1 MDAEKDPA
9 APAMPQSGLA
19 FMMARMST
27 VQPKPPQGSPSRD
40 APTKPRFGLSRR
52 VLWVVAGGF
61 GAGFLL
67 FLLLWLDMR
76 NDGDFYR
83 PEGKTGGADGQ
94 VFEPLP
100 APMAGGERSASG
112 MSEAAEEAMRN
123 PPPSPPPPVASAPPG
138 RNPRAAIGR
147 RYLSPTDRPAP
158 NLWAP
163 GSVPVPISKPA
174 MKYPA
179 DAQRNGE
186 TGTVVVRI
194 EVGADGEPTAVTV
207 VSRSG
212 SRSLDRAA
220 VQAAERW
227 RFRPA
232 QQNGRAVAA
241 AVEVP
246 IAFTFQDR

>member
-1 MDAEKDPA
+1 
-9 APAMPQSGLA
+9 
-19 FMMARMST
+19 MST
-27 VQPKPPQGSPSRD
+27 VQPTSPQGPH
-40 APTKPRFGLSRR
+40 FGLSRR
-52 VLWVVAGGF
+52 VWWIVAAGF
-61 GAGFLL
+61 GVGFLL

-83 PEGKTGGADGQ
+83 AENKTDGTDGQ

-100 APMAGGERSASG
+100 APMADGDRSASG

-123 PPPSPPPPVASAPPG
+123 PPPPPPVAMPRPVEAPVERPVADAQPQS
-138 RNPRAAIGR
+138 N
-147 RYLSPTDRPAP
+147 RPASG
-158 NLWAP
+158 LAP
-163 GSVPVPISKPA
+163 GSMPVPISKPA
-174 MKYPA
+174 MTYPA
-179 DAQRNGE
+179 DALRAGE
-186 TGTVVVRI
+186 TGKVVVRI
-194 EVGADGEPTAVTV
+194 EVGADGEPTAVSV

-220 VQAAERW
+220 VQAAKRW

-246 IAFTFQDR
+246 IAFTLEGR

>member
-1 MDAEKDPA
+1 M
-9 APAMPQSGLA
+9 
-19 FMMARMST
+19 
-27 VQPKPPQGSPSRD
+27 
-40 APTKPRFGLSRR
+40 
-52 VLWVVAGGF
+52 VAGGF

-83 PEGKTGGADGQ
+83 PEDKTGSVDGQ

-100 APMAGGERSASG
+100 APMASGDRSASG

-123 PPPSPPPPVASAPPG
+123 PPPPPPMAAPRPVETPAPRPIADASTQT
-138 RNPRAAIGR
+138 N
-147 RYLSPTDRPAP
+147 RPAP
-158 NLWAP
+158 TLAP

-179 DAQRNGE
+179 EALRNGE
-186 TGTVVVRI
+186 TGKVVVRI
-194 EVGADGEPTAVTV
+194 EVGVDGEPTAVSI

-220 VQAAERW
+220 VQAAKRW

-232 QQNGRAVAA
+232 QQNGRAIAA

-246 IAFTFQDR
+246 IAFTLEGR

>member
-1 MDAEKDPA
+1 MNETRPREPCHNPA
-9 APAMPQSGLA
+9 SSVSAI
-19 FMMARMST
+19 ARMST
-27 VQPKPPQGSPSRD
+27 VPPKPPQQPSG
-40 APTKPRFGLSRR
+40 PRFGLSRR
-52 VLWVVAGGF
+52 AWWVVAGGF
-61 GAGFLL
+61 GAGVLL
-67 FLLLWLDMR
+67 FLMLWLDMR

-83 PEGKTGGADGQ
+83 AENKTDGADGQ

-100 APMAGGERSASG
+100 APMADGDRSASG

-123 PPPSPPPPVASAPPG
+123 PPPTPPPVVAPRPVETPAQ
-138 RNPRAAIGR
+138 RPVADNAAQ
-147 RYLSPTDRPAP
+147 TNRPASG
-158 NLWAP
+158 LAP
-163 GSVPVPISKPA
+163 GSVPVPVSKPA

-179 DAQRNGE
+179 DALRNGE
-186 TGTVVVRI
+186 TGKVVVRI
-194 EVGADGEPTAVTV
+194 EVGADGEPTAVSI

-220 VQAAERW
+220 VQAAKRW

-246 IAFTFQDR
+246 IAFTLEGR

>member
-1 MDAEKDPA
+1 MNGFWPHKPCHNPA
-9 APAMPQSGLA
+9 SSVSIS
-19 FMMARMST
+19 ARMST
-27 VQPKPPQGSPSRD
+27 VQPKPPQGSPTRD
-40 APTKPRFGLSRR
+40 VPSGSRFGLSRR
-52 VLWVVAGGF
+52 AWYVVAGGF

-67 FLLLWLDMR
+67 FLMLWLDMR

-83 PEGKTGGADGQ
+83 AESKTGGADGQ

-100 APMAGGERSASG
+100 APMADGERSASG

-123 PPPSPPPPVASAPPG
+123 PPPPPPPVAAPRPVEAPA
-138 RNPRAAIGR
+138 PRPVADTA
-147 RYLSPTDRPAP
+147 PQTDRPSP
-158 NLWAP
+158 NLAP

-179 DAQRNGE
+179 DALRNGE
-186 TGTVVVRI
+186 TGKVVVRI
-194 EVGADGEPTAVTV
+194 EVGVNGEPTAVTI

-220 VQAAERW
+220 VQAAKQW

-232 QQNGRAVAA
+232 QQSGRAVAA

-246 IAFTFQDR
+246 IAFTLEGR

>member
-1 MDAEKDPA
+1 
-9 APAMPQSGLA
+9 
-19 FMMARMST
+19 MARMST

-40 APTKPRFGLSRR
+40 ALSKPRFGLSRR
-52 VLWVVAGGF
+52 VWWVVAGGF

-67 FLLLWLDMR
+67 FLMLWLDMR

-83 PEGKTGGADGQ
+83 PESKTGGPDGQ

-100 APMAGGERSASG
+100 APMADGDRSASG
-112 MSEAAEEAMRN
+112 MSEAAEEALRN
-123 PPPSPPPPVASAPPG
+123 PPPPPPPPVAVPRPVETPARPPVADG
-138 RNPRAAIGR
+138 
-147 RYLSPTDRPAP
+147 SPQPNRPASG
-158 NLWAP
+158 LAP
-163 GSVPVPISKPA
+163 GSVPVPISKPT

-179 DAQRNGE
+179 DALRNGE
-186 TGTVVVRI
+186 TGKVVVRI
-194 EVGADGEPTAVTV
+194 EVGADGEPTAVTI

-220 VQAAERW
+220 LQAAKQW

-246 IAFTFQDR
+246 IAFTLEGR